1 MGFWKKMADELK
13 EGFDIGKRI
22 VQINNKMQKAGTTAV
37 LTDEE
42 TQYHIGGLNFRRGGN
57 GLYYFGDV
65 FVENAACWAL
75 VSFIWGGPHYETFTT
90 TTGTTRPKGKLTG
103 AIIGGAVAGFDG
115 AFVGALNGTHR
126 HTDLKTTVQQ
136 VEKDTVAYLV
146 FESVRTGERVQKQI
160 RCNTK
165 IAGQVGKLM
174 G

>member
-1 MGFWKKMADELK
+1 M
-13 EGFDIGKRI
+13 
-22 VQINNKMQKAGTTAV
+22 
-37 LTDEE
+37 
-42 TQYHIGGLNFRRGGN
+42 
-57 GLYYFGDV
+57 
-65 FVENAACWAL
+65 ENAACWAL

-115 AFVGALNGTHR
+115 AFVGALSGTHR

-136 VEKDTVAYLV
+136 VEKGTVAYLV
-146 FESVRTGERVQKQI
+146 FESVRTGERGQKQI